1 MMVDD
6 AFTEKG
12 VFVPEQLQND
22 ARQYFFREL
31 ATLGVTVDE
40 IVEKRIA

>member
-1 MMVDD
+1 L
-6 AFTEKG
+6 
-12 VFVPEQLQND
+12 FVPEQLHTD

-40 IVEKRIA
+40 IIEKRIA